1 MILYSLRKSMSD
13 QIKVY
18 QIYAKEKCIMDLIP
32 ENEFEATWKTMN
44 AMVGLM
50 KTDYN
55 NSDLSYREIYLD

>member
-1 MILYSLRKSMSD
+1 
-13 QIKVY
+13 
-18 QIYAKEKCIMDLIP
+18 MDLIP

>member
-1 MILYSLRKSMSD
+1 MSD